1 LESKER
7 GQLKAQN
14 NYYYLNFV
22 FTFSPIKKTD
32 MNILELIKKRYTAK
46 KYNTDKAIP
55 QEKIE
60 DLKEI
65 LRLTPSS
72 INIQPWKF
80 TFVQN
85 PEIKAKLASVSMHN
99 AEKINQAQLLI
110 VFSVVDD
117 LDAFQK
123 VVDNEFSQARRD
135 WYNQIKA
142 SMPEADLK
150 IWLSKQVYIALGVGL
165 TASIALGLDST
176 AMEGIE
182 TDKYKAILNMA
193 TYKPLF
199 AMAVGYGAE
208 EDSNRIEVTPK
219 SRRLLENVIETI

>member
-1 LESKER
+1 
-7 GQLKAQN
+7 
-14 NYYYLNFV
+14 
-22 FTFSPIKKTD
+22 
-32 MNILELIKKRYTAK
+32 MNILELIQKRYSAK
-46 KYNTDKAIP
+46 KYNSDKAIP

-60 DLKEI
+60 DLKAI

-99 AEKINQAQLLI
+99 TEKINQAKLLV
-110 VFSVVDD
+110 VFSVADD
-117 LDAFQK
+117 LDVFQK
-123 VVDNEFSQARRD
+123 VVDKELPQARRD

-182 TDKYKAILNMA
+182 SDKYMDILNMTA
-193 TYKPLF
+193 YKPLF
-199 AMAVGYGAE
+199 AMAVGYGS
-208 EDSNRIEVTPK
+208 EDDFNRIEATPK
-219 SRRLLENVIETI
+219 SRRPQESVIETI

>member
-1 LESKER
+1 
-7 GQLKAQN
+7 
-14 NYYYLNFV
+14 
-22 FTFSPIKKTD
+22 
-32 MNILELIKKRYTAK
+32 MNILDLIQKRYTAK
-46 KYNTDKAIP
+46 KYNADKAIP

-60 DLKEI
+60 ELKEI

-99 AEKINQAQLLI
+99 TEKINQAQLLV
-110 VFSVVDD
+110 VFSVADD

-123 VVDNEFSQARRD
+123 VVDNEFPQFRKEM
-135 WYNQIKA
+135 YHKMKA
-142 SMPEADLK
+142 YKSEADLK
-150 IWLSKQVYIALGVGL
+150 IWLSQQVYIALGVGL
-165 TASIALGLDST
+165 TASVAMGLDST

-193 TYKPLF
+193 AYKPLF

>member
-1 LESKER
+1 
-7 GQLKAQN
+7 
-14 NYYYLNFV
+14 
-22 FTFSPIKKTD
+22 
-32 MNILELIKKRYTAK
+32 MNILELIQKRYTAK
-46 KYNTDKAIP
+46 HYNVNKAIP
-55 QEKIE
+55 QEKID

-99 AEKINQAQLLI
+99 EEKINQAQLLV

-123 VVDNEFSQARRD
+123 VVDNELPTARGV

-142 SMPEADLK
+142 SMSEEDLK
-150 IWLSKQVYIALGVGL
+150 TWLSKQVYIALGVGL
-165 TASIALGLDST
+165 TASISLGLDST

-182 TDKYKAILNMA
+182 SDKYMEILNMTA
-193 TYKPLF
+193 YKPLF
-199 AMAVGYGAE
+199 AMAVGYGS
-208 EDSNRIEVTPK
+208 EDDFNRIEITPK
-219 SRRLLENVIETI
+219 SRRSLENVIETI

>member
-1 LESKER
+1 
-7 GQLKAQN
+7 
-14 NYYYLNFV
+14 
-22 FTFSPIKKTD
+22 
-32 MNILELIKKRYTAK
+32 MNILELIQKRYTAK
-46 KYNTDKAIP
+46 KYNADKSILTDK
-55 QEKIE
+55 IE
-60 DLKEI
+60 ALKEI

-85 PEIKAKLASVSMHN
+85 TEVKAKLASVSMHN
-99 AEKINQAQLLI
+99 GEKINQAQLLI
-110 VFSVVDD
+110 VFSVADD

-123 VVDNEFSQARRD
+123 VVENEFSEMRSN
-135 WYNQIKA
+135 WYNQMKA

-150 IWLSKQVYIALGVGL
+150 IWLAKQVYIALGVGL
-165 TASIALGLDST
+165 TASAAMGLDST

-182 TDKYKAILNMA
+182 TDKYKAILNMT

-208 EDSNRIEVTPK
+208 EDSNRLEVTPK

>member
-1 LESKER
+1 
-7 GQLKAQN
+7 
-14 NYYYLNFV
+14 
-22 FTFSPIKKTD
+22 
-32 MNILELIKKRYTAK
+32 MNILELIQKRYTAK
-46 KYNTDKAIP
+46 KYNADKVLP

-60 DLKEI
+60 ELKEI

-99 AEKINQAQLLI
+99 GEKINQAQLLI
-110 VFSVVDD
+110 VFSVADD

-123 VVDNEFSQARRD
+123 VVDNELGEARRN
-135 WYNQIKA
+135 WYNQMKA

-150 IWLSKQVYIALGVGL
+150 IWLAKQVYIALGVGL
-165 TASIALGLDST
+165 TASVAMGLDST

-182 TDKYKAILNMA
+182 TDKYKAILNMT
-193 TYKPLF
+193 TYRPLF

-219 SRRLLENVIETI
+219 SRRLQENVIETI

>member
-1 LESKER
+1 
-7 GQLKAQN
+7 
-14 NYYYLNFV
+14 
-22 FTFSPIKKTD
+22 
-32 MNILELIKKRYTAK
+32 MNILDLIQKRYTAK
-46 KYNTDKAIP
+46 KYNADKAIP

-85 PEIKAKLASVSMHN
+85 QEIKAKLASVSMHN
-99 AEKINQAQLLI
+99 GEKINQAQLLI
-110 VFSVVDD
+110 VFSVADD

-123 VVDNEFSQARRD
+123 VVDNELGEARRN

-165 TASIALGLDST
+165 TASAALGLDST

-182 TDKYKAILNMA
+182 SDKYKAILNMA
-193 TYKPLF
+193 AYKPLF
-199 AMAVGYGAE
+199 AMAVGYASE

>member
-1 LESKER
+1 M
-7 GQLKAQN
+7 
-14 NYYYLNFV
+14 
-22 FTFSPIKKTD
+22 D
-32 MNILELIKKRYTAK
+32 ILDLIQRRYTAK
-46 KYNTDKAIP
+46 QYNATKSIP

-85 PEIKAKLASVSMHN
+85 TEIKAKLAAVSMHN
-99 AEKINQAQLLI
+99 TEKINQAQLLV
-110 VFSVVDD
+110 VFSVADD
-117 LDAFQK
+117 LDVFQK
-123 VVDNEFSQARRD
+123 VVDNELPAFRRD
-135 WYNQIKA
+135 WYNQMKA

-150 IWLSKQVYIALGVGL
+150 TWLAKQVYIALGVGL
-165 TASIALGLDST
+165 TASAALGLDST

-182 TDKYKAILNMA
+182 ADKYKDILNMSS
-193 TYKPLF
+193 YQPLF

-208 EDSNRIEVTPK
+208 EDFNRLETTPK
-219 SRRLLENVIETI
+219 SRRLLESVIESI

>member
-1 LESKER
+1 
-7 GQLKAQN
+7 
-14 NYYYLNFV
+14 
-22 FTFSPIKKTD
+22 
-32 MNILELIKKRYTAK
+32 MNILELIQKRYTAK
-46 KYNTDKAIP
+46 QYNSDKAIP

-85 PEIKAKLASVSMHN
+85 PEIKAQLAKVSMHN
-99 AEKINQAQLLI
+99 EEKINQAKLLVI
-110 VFSVVDD
+110 FSVADD

-123 VVDNEFSQARRD
+123 VVDNELPQARRN

-150 IWLSKQVYIALGVGL
+150 TWLSKQVYIALGVGL
-165 TASIALGLDST
+165 TASISLGLDST

-182 TDKYKAILNMA
+182 SDKYMAILNMKD
-193 TYKPLF
+193 YKPLF
-199 AMAVGYGAE
+199 AMAVGYGSE
-208 EDSNRIEVTPK
+208 EDLNRIEVTPK
-219 SRRLLENVIETI
+219 SRRSLDNVIETI

>member
-1 LESKER
+1 M
-7 GQLKAQN
+7 
-14 NYYYLNFV
+14 
-22 FTFSPIKKTD
+22 T
-32 MNILELIKKRYTAK
+32 ILDLIQKRYTAK
-46 KYNTDKAIP
+46 KYNADKAIP

-85 PEIKAKLASVSMHN
+85 PEMKAKLASVSLHN
-99 AEKINQAQLLI
+99 EEKINQAKLLV
-110 VFSVVDD
+110 VFNVVDD

-123 VVDNEFSQARRD
+123 VVDNEFPQARKD

-165 TASIALGLDST
+165 TASAALGLDST
-176 AMEGIE
+176 PMEGIE
-182 TDKYKAILNMA
+182 TDKYRAILNMKA
-193 TYKPLF
+193 YKPLF
-199 AMAVGYGAE
+199 AMAVGYGS
-208 EDSNRIEVTPK
+208 EDDFNRIEVTPK
-219 SRRLLENVIETI
+219 TRRSLENVIETI

>member
-1 LESKER
+1 
-7 GQLKAQN
+7 
-14 NYYYLNFV
+14 
-22 FTFSPIKKTD
+22 
-32 MNILELIKKRYTAK
+32 MNILDLIQKRYTAK
-46 KYNTDKAIP
+46 KYNTHKTIP

-85 PEIKAKLASVSMHN
+85 PEVKAKLATVSMHN
-99 AEKINQAQLLI
+99 TEKINQAQLLV
-110 VFSVVDD
+110 VFSVADD

-123 VVDNEFSQARRD
+123 VVENELPEARKD
-135 WYNQIKA
+135 WYNQMKA
-142 SMPEADLK
+142 SMPESDLK
-150 IWLSKQVYIALGVGL
+150 IWLAKQVYIALGVGL

-182 TDKYKAILNMA
+182 SDKYKDILNMT

-199 AMAVGYGAE
+199 AMAVGYAS
-208 EDSNRIEVTPK
+208 EDDFNRLETTPK
-219 SRRLLENVIETI
+219 SRRLQESVIETI

>member
-1 LESKER
+1 
-7 GQLKAQN
+7 
-14 NYYYLNFV
+14 
-22 FTFSPIKKTD
+22 

-46 KYNTDKAIP
+46 KYNADKAIP

-60 DLKEI
+60 DLKEV

-99 AEKINQAQLLI
+99 KEKINQAQLLV
-110 VFSVVDD
+110 VFSVADD

-123 VVDNEFSQARRD
+123 VVENELPQARRD
-135 WYNQIKA
+135 WYNQMKA

-165 TASIALGLDST
+165 TASVALGLDST

-182 TDKYKAILNMA
+182 SDKYRDILNMA
-193 TYKPLF
+193 AYKPLF
-199 AMAVGYGAE
+199 AMAVGYGS
-208 EDSNRIEVTPK
+208 EDDFNRIEITPK
-219 SRRLLENVIETI
+219 SRRLQESVIETI

>member
-1 LESKER
+1 
-7 GQLKAQN
+7 
-14 NYYYLNFV
+14 
-22 FTFSPIKKTD
+22 
-32 MNILELIKKRYTAK
+32 MNILDLIKKRYSTK
-46 KYNTDKAIP
+46 KYNADKAIP

-85 PEIKAKLASVSMHN
+85 PEIKTRLASVSKHN
-99 AEKINQAQLLI
+99 EEKINQAKLLV
-110 VFSVVDD
+110 VFSVADD

-123 VVDNEFSQARRD
+123 IVETELPQARRD

-142 SMPEADLK
+142 SKPEADLK
-150 IWLSKQVYIALGVGL
+150 VWLSQQVYIALGIGL

-182 TDKYKAILNMA
+182 SDKYMEILNMSA
-193 TYKPLF
+193 YKPLF
-199 AMAVGYGAE
+199 AMAVGYAS
-208 EDSNRIEVTPK
+208 EDDFNRIEVSPK
-219 SRRLLENVIETI
+219 SRRPQESVIETI

>member
-1 LESKER
+1 
-7 GQLKAQN
+7 
-14 NYYYLNFV
+14 
-22 FTFSPIKKTD
+22 
-32 MNILELIKKRYTAK
+32 MNILDLIQKRYTAK
-46 KYNTDKAIP
+46 KYNTDKVLP

-99 AEKINQAQLLI
+99 TEKINQAQLLV

-117 LDAFQK
+117 LDDFQK
-123 VVDNEFSQARRD
+123 VVDNEFPQFRKEM
-135 WYNQIKA
+135 YNKMKA
-142 SMPEADLK
+142 YKSEADLK
-150 IWLSKQVYIALGVGL
+150 IWLSQQVYIALGVGL
-165 TASIALGLDST
+165 TASVAMGLDST

-182 TDKYKAILNMA
+182 TDKYKAILNMTA
-193 TYKPLF
+193 YKPLF
-199 AMAVGYGAE
+199 AMAVGYGSE

>member
-1 LESKER
+1 M
-7 GQLKAQN
+7 
-14 NYYYLNFV
+14 
-22 FTFSPIKKTD
+22 T
-32 MNILELIKKRYTAK
+32 ILELIQKRYTAK
-46 KYNTDKAIP
+46 KYNAHKAIP

-85 PEIKAKLASVSMHN
+85 PEMKSKLASVSMHN
-99 AEKINQAQLLI
+99 TEKINQAQLLV
-110 VFSVVDD
+110 VFSVAND

-123 VVDNEFSQARRD
+123 VVENELPEARKD
-135 WYNQIKA
+135 WYNKMKA

-150 IWLSKQVYIALGVGL
+150 IWLAKQVYIALGVGL
-165 TASIALGLDST
+165 TASVALGLDST

-182 TDKYKAILNMA
+182 SDKYQDILNMTA
-193 TYKPLF
+193 YKPLF
-199 AMAVGYGAE
+199 AMAVGYGSE
-208 EDSNRIEVTPK
+208 DDSNRLESTPK
-219 SRRLLENVIETI
+219 SRRPQESVIETI